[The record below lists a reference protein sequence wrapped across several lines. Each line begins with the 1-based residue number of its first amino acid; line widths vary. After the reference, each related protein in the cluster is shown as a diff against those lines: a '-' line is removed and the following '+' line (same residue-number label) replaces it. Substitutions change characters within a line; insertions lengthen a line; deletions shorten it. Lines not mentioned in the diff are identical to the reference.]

1 MEPQDVSMYDPCMVL
16 VAGELKTPEEA
27 STSAEIE
34 GSYDFEGVKCRTAY
48 ELLKDEI
55 AKHNPEEVSK
65 QIEVPV
71 DEIYELADICI
82 DGPVYHYEGYGPQA
96 YNNGA
101 HTTMAG
107 LTLCARLGKNGNP
120 YRALNGGTYLTCG
133 VFAALTYHPNQA
145 THKPLRH

>member
-1 MEPQDVSMYDPCMVL
+1 MVL
-16 VAGELKTPEEA
+16 VTGELKTPEEA

-55 AKHNPEEVSK
+55 AKHNPKRFPNKSRFPSMK
-65 QIEVPV
+65 STR
-71 DEIYELADICI
+71 LADICI

-107 LTLCARLGKNGNP
+107 LTLCALLGNLGKAG
-120 YRALNGGTYLTCG
+120 RIIWRLLDI
-133 VFAALTYHPNQA
+133 
-145 THKPLRH
+145 RHRKQSDVYGPKWTIYGLFYPER